1 MMNSKLFKG
10 NNLQVLEDLQAQ
22 YAGKIDLVYIDPPY
36 NTNQI
41 FSVNK
46 SRISTISRSKNGE
59 IVAYNDNHTRVRY
72 LAYMEKVIRLLY
84 GLLSS
89 EATLY
94 LHIDCNFNHHL
105 RMILDDVFGYD
116 NFLNEIARIKCNPK
130 NSERKAW
137 GNNHDVI
144 LVYAKKRGNNIW
156 NYQRQ
161 IREKDKSRFKKEDE
175 RGFYTTVPIHAP
187 GETLNG
193 ETGKPWKGMLPPQGR
208 HWRVSPDKLTDL
220 DNSGLIEWSKTGN
233 PRLKKYLDDYR
244 GSLMQDTWLDF
255 KDPQNPSYP
264 TEKNIEMLDCIVKQS
279 SRENSI
285 VLDCFCGSGS
295 TLLAAAQNKRTFIGI
310 DQSNVAIESTF
321 NNLQSYSY
329 EYFDYF
335 ASKNDAKVVNQ

>member
-10 NNLQVLEDLQAQ
+10 NNLEVLEDLQAQ

-36 NTNQI
+36 NTNQT
-41 FSVNK
+41 FSVNQN
-46 SRISTISRSKNGE
+46 RISTISRSKSDE
-59 IVAYNDNHTRVRY
+59 VVAYSDSYTRDSY
-72 LAYMEKVIRLLY
+72 LNYMKKVISLLY
-84 GLLSS
+84 DLLSV

-94 LHIDCNFNHHL
+94 LHIDCNFNHLL
-105 RMILDDVFGYD
+105 RVILDDVFGYD
-116 NFLNEIARIKCNPK
+116 NFLNEIARVKCNPK

-144 LVYAKKRGNNIW
+144 LVYAKKKGSNIW

-175 RGFYTTVPIHAP
+175 RGLYTTVPLHAP

-193 ETGKPWKGMLPPQGR
+193 DTGKPWKGMLPPQGR
-208 HWRVSPDKLTDL
+208 HWRIAPSKLDEL
-220 DNSGLIEWSKTGN
+220 DEAGMIEWSKTGN
-233 PRLKKYLDDYR
+233 PRLKKYLEDYR

-264 TEKNIEMLDCIVKQS
+264 TQKNIEMLDCIVKQS
-279 SRENSI
+279 SKENSI
-285 VLDCFCGSGS
+285 VLDCFSGSGA
-295 TLLAAAQNKRTFIGI
+295 TLLAAAQNRRTFIGI
-310 DQSNVAIESTF
+310 DQSDVAIESARK
-321 NNLQSYSY
+321 NLINYSY

-335 ASKNDAKVVNQ
+335 TSLNNAKAVN

>member
-1 MMNSKLFKG
+1 
-10 NNLQVLEDLQAQ
+10 
-22 YAGKIDLVYIDPPY
+22 
-36 NTNQI
+36 
-41 FSVNK
+41 
-46 SRISTISRSKNGE
+46 
-59 IVAYNDNHTRVRY
+59 
-72 LAYMEKVIRLLY
+72 
-84 GLLSS
+84 
-89 EATLY
+89 
-94 LHIDCNFNHHL
+94 
-105 RMILDDVFGYD
+105 
-116 NFLNEIARIKCNPK
+116 
-130 NSERKAW
+130 
-137 GNNHDVI
+137 
-144 LVYAKKRGNNIW
+144 
-156 NYQRQ
+156 
-161 IREKDKSRFKKEDE
+161 
-175 RGFYTTVPIHAP
+175 
-187 GETLNG
+187 
-193 ETGKPWKGMLPPQGR
+193 MLPPQGR